1 MLFSH
6 NWLQKYFN
14 EKLPDPQ
21 GLSDLLMTHSFEVE
35 KVEEVTL
42 ANEKEDTLLD
52 VDVLPNRAH
61 DCLSHYGMAKE
72 IATLT
77 NLTLNKIKN
86 ESWKTSEEVKTIDI
100 KVEDTK
106 ACPRYLSVVVEGIKI
121 GPSPEWLKESLEAIG
136 QKSINNIVDA
146 TNYVMFSIGQPL
158 HAFDR
163 DKLSGGQIFVRWAKA
178 GEKITTLDNKE
189 VELGETNLIIADGE
203 SPLAIAGVKGGK
215 KAEVDGNTT
224 SLVLEAANF
233 KPVVVRKTSR
243 GFAILTDSSKRF
255 ENEISPELAEVGMN
269 ELVSLIKEIASTEKT
284 KFSAKADIYP
294 RKPDFYK
301 VGFATE
307 DVNKILGIN
316 ISDKEV
322 EGILNKLN
330 FEYEKVNSLKKV
342 LETAPSFV
350 GVPYESGASIIYDAP
365 NKFDCSSFTS
375 YLFAQAGVA
384 IPRISVDQYVFGKPV
399 EKENLQAGDLVF
411 ANTGEGKIHY
421 ESIEFLPGIKVNEG
435 VDHVGNYLGGDK
447 VIHSSRYNKI
457 GTEISELSETKQ
469 FENIIGY
476 RRMIEDDKERFVVTA
491 PFERL
496 DLRIKQDLV
505 EEIGRI
511 YGFKNIKSVAI
522 NPNLSDGQGKEDDAK
537 AHKIFYYTNK
547 IRKILTD
554 LNFNEVYN
562 YSLVESGKV
571 EIENPLAS
579 NRGFMRTN
587 LVDAMVEKLEFN
599 AKNAPLLGLEEIKL
613 FEIGKVFPS
622 IDGEYNALAIGVL
635 PTRKMKQSKIE
646 EFQKLTL
653 ENVVSVLNSELKT
666 NKLQKGDFNMIL
678 ELSLDELIE
687 KLPEVESYENVLEG
701 DNKKIRFE
709 KISPYPFML
718 RDIAVWTNE
727 GTTEQ
732 DVLALIK
739 ENGGELLVRTA
750 LFDVFE
756 KTLEDGAKKT
766 SYAFNM
772 VFQSNGRTLTDIEVN
787 VIMEKI
793 TGEMSKQGWEV
804 R

>member
-307 DVNKILGIN
+307 DINKILGIN

-330 FEYEKVNSLKKV
+330 FEYE
-342 LETAPSFV
+342 
-350 GVPYESGASIIYDAP
+350 
-365 NKFDCSSFTS
+365 
-375 YLFAQAGVA
+375 
-384 IPRISVDQYVFGKPV
+384 
-399 EKENLQAGDLVF
+399 
-411 ANTGEGKIHY
+411 
-421 ESIEFLPGIKVNEG
+421 G
-435 VDHVGNYLGGDK
+435 VDHVGIYLGGDK

-678 ELSLDELIE
+678 ELSLDELIK

>member
-136 QKSINNIVDA
+136 QKLINNIVDA

-163 DKLSGGQIFVRWAKA
+163 DKLSGGQI
-178 GEKITTLDNKE
+178 
-189 VELGETNLIIADGE
+189 
-203 SPLAIAGVKGGK
+203 
-215 KAEVDGNTT
+215 
-224 SLVLEAANF
+224 
-233 KPVVVRKTSR
+233 VVRKTSR

-435 VDHVGNYLGGDK
+435 VDHVGIYLGGDK

-678 ELSLDELIE
+678 ELSLDELIK